1 MNGSVYLCNTGKFA
15 KQIKIKAVELYN
27 HYDCSLGLNELLYA
41 MYDLLF
47 LFLILTCTFPIDEL
61 VDKWDVGSQNFPHV
75 ICLIMQNKYLNT
87 ICSYLLGKRNISI
100 LNFKVARR
108 SITKTTCHDSCVSK
122 IHYINAKKKMRPCN
136 CTVVVRVIFFR
147 NLVFVYMCGDW
158 NLS

>member
-122 IHYINAKKKMRPCN
+122 IHYINAKKKCGHVIVLSSSVSSFLETLFL
-136 CTVVVRVIFFR
+136 CTCAVI
-147 NLVFVYMCGDW
+147 GI
-158 NLS
+158 